1 MKRRLLRRLTVL
13 FGWMLGLG
21 GCDNVGAPEYGVPSA
36 DFDLDGKVV
45 EVGTT
50 NGIPGIEIQ
59 FDGVTVTSDANGDWT
74 MTADGAFACSQN
86 CNLTARDVD
95 GEQNGSYADATKNF
109 TATQITDGS
118 GTWYNGEWQAHDITI
133 EMEPTNGSSGA

>member
-1 MKRRLLRRLTVL
+1 MKRRLLRRLSVL

-21 GCDNVGAPEYGVPSA
+21 GCRDLVAPEYGVPSA

-59 FDGVTVTSDANGDWT
+59 FDGFSVTSDVNGDWSLS
-74 MTADGAFACSQN
+74 ADGAFACSQN
-86 CNLTARDVD
+86 CSLTARDVD
-95 GEQNGSYADATKNF
+95 GELNGSYEEATTSF
-109 TATQITDGS
+109 TPTQISDGS
-118 GTWYNGEWQAHDITI
+118 GTWYNGEWQARDITI